1 MDVRGLMDRLDAVDV
16 DSIGVNVDQKALDEI
31 REKLMMVSRRVA
43 EKIHYP
49 KTFSGMAAENVYEF
63 IANIQQAMINDKI
76 RTRNK
81 KNVLINYLTGDAE
94 IAVKH
99 AGNVDDAF
107 NTLQATFGIP
117 LMIWKRRK
125 LELQSSLGKNE
136 WRPYKS
142 VERRNALSRLS
153 DFIAGA
159 KALADQHESLKRE
172 VLSDST
178 IRFVYNLLP
187 YNILKDIV
195 VKIEWNP
202 SMDGVVLNSI
212 KTTNANGMATSG
224 KFNVLL

>member
-1 MDVRGLMDRLDAVDV
+1 
-16 DSIGVNVDQKALDEI
+16 
-31 REKLMMVSRRVA
+31 
-43 EKIHYP
+43 
-49 KTFSGMAAENVYEF
+49 
-63 IANIQQAMINDKI
+63 MINDKI

>member
-1 MDVRGLMDRLDAVDV
+1 M
-16 DSIGVNVDQKALDEI
+16 
-31 REKLMMVSRRVA
+31 
-43 EKIHYP
+43 
-49 KTFSGMAAENVYEF
+49 
-63 IANIQQAMINDKI
+63 
-76 RTRNK
+76 
-81 KNVLINYLTGDAE
+81 
-94 IAVKH
+94 
-99 AGNVDDAF
+99 
-107 NTLQATFGIP
+107 
-117 LMIWKRRK
+117 
-125 LELQSSLGKNE
+125 
-136 WRPYKS
+136 
-142 VERRNALSRLS
+142 SRLS
-153 DFIAGA
+153 DFVAGA